1 MQKCVALC
9 WFNLGGYISWSDSL
23 PDKQEVIGSSP
34 IPPTKNEN
42 FLKDLWNTDKS
53 NLYYI
58 CKLYKISHII
68 MMTRL
73 MANVKISNIISQLIY
88 EFPDMRFMQL
98 LMVIDAVIDTDQFN
112 EESSVTLERIKNK
125 IKQLRQK

>member
-1 MQKCVALC
+1 
-9 WFNLGGYISWSDSL
+9 
-23 PDKQEVIGSSP
+23 
-34 IPPTKNEN
+34 
-42 FLKDLWNTDKS
+42 
-53 NLYYI
+53 
-58 CKLYKISHII
+58 

-73 MANVKISNIISQLIY
+73 MANIKISNIISQLIY

-125 IKQLRQK
+125 IKQLHQK

>member
-1 MQKCVALC
+1 
-9 WFNLGGYISWSDSL
+9 
-23 PDKQEVIGSSP
+23 
-34 IPPTKNEN
+34 
-42 FLKDLWNTDKS
+42 
-53 NLYYI
+53 
-58 CKLYKISHII
+58 

-73 MANVKISNIISQLIY
+73 MANVKISNIISQLVY

>member
-1 MQKCVALC
+1 
-9 WFNLGGYISWSDSL
+9 
-23 PDKQEVIGSSP
+23 
-34 IPPTKNEN
+34 
-42 FLKDLWNTDKS
+42 
-53 NLYYI
+53 
-58 CKLYKISHII
+58 

-73 MANVKISNIISQLIY
+73 MANIKISNIISQLIY
-88 EFPDMRFMQL
+88 QSPDMRFMQL

>member
-1 MQKCVALC
+1 
-9 WFNLGGYISWSDSL
+9 
-23 PDKQEVIGSSP
+23 
-34 IPPTKNEN
+34 
-42 FLKDLWNTDKS
+42 
-53 NLYYI
+53 
-58 CKLYKISHII
+58 

-125 IKQLRQK
+125 IKQLRHK

>member
-1 MQKCVALC
+1 
-9 WFNLGGYISWSDSL
+9 
-23 PDKQEVIGSSP
+23 
-34 IPPTKNEN
+34 
-42 FLKDLWNTDKS
+42 
-53 NLYYI
+53 
-58 CKLYKISHII
+58 

-73 MANVKISNIISQLIY
+73 MANIKISNIISQLIY

-112 EESSVTLERIKNK
+112 EESSVTLERIENK

>member
-1 MQKCVALC
+1 
-9 WFNLGGYISWSDSL
+9 
-23 PDKQEVIGSSP
+23 
-34 IPPTKNEN
+34 
-42 FLKDLWNTDKS
+42 
-53 NLYYI
+53 
-58 CKLYKISHII
+58 

-73 MANVKISNIISQLIY
+73 MANIKISNIISQLIY

-98 LMVIDAVIDTDQFN
+98 LMIIDAVIDTDQFN

>member
-1 MQKCVALC
+1 
-9 WFNLGGYISWSDSL
+9 
-23 PDKQEVIGSSP
+23 
-34 IPPTKNEN
+34 
-42 FLKDLWNTDKS
+42 
-53 NLYYI
+53 
-58 CKLYKISHII
+58 

-73 MANVKISNIISQLIY
+73 MANIKISNIISQLIY

-125 IKQLRQK
+125 IKQLRKK

>member
-1 MQKCVALC
+1 
-9 WFNLGGYISWSDSL
+9 
-23 PDKQEVIGSSP
+23 
-34 IPPTKNEN
+34 
-42 FLKDLWNTDKS
+42 
-53 NLYYI
+53 
-58 CKLYKISHII
+58 

-73 MANVKISNIISQLIY
+73 EANIKILNITKQLAY
-88 EFPDMRFMQL
+88 MFPDMRFMQL

>member
-1 MQKCVALC
+1 
-9 WFNLGGYISWSDSL
+9 
-23 PDKQEVIGSSP
+23 
-34 IPPTKNEN
+34 
-42 FLKDLWNTDKS
+42 
-53 NLYYI
+53 
-58 CKLYKISHII
+58 

-98 LMVIDAVIDTDQFN
+98 LMVIDAVLDTDQFN

>member
-1 MQKCVALC
+1 
-9 WFNLGGYISWSDSL
+9 
-23 PDKQEVIGSSP
+23 
-34 IPPTKNEN
+34 
-42 FLKDLWNTDKS
+42 
-53 NLYYI
+53 
-58 CKLYKISHII
+58 

-73 MANVKISNIISQLIY
+73 EANIKILDITKQFVLM
-88 EFPDMRFMQL
+88 FPDMRFMQL

>member
-1 MQKCVALC
+1 
-9 WFNLGGYISWSDSL
+9 
-23 PDKQEVIGSSP
+23 
-34 IPPTKNEN
+34 
-42 FLKDLWNTDKS
+42 
-53 NLYYI
+53 
-58 CKLYKISHII
+58 

-73 MANVKISNIISQLIY
+73 MANIKISNIISQLIY

-98 LMVIDAVIDTDQFN
+98 LIVIDAVIDTDQFN